1 MTENVDLIVG
11 GHDVVG
17 VLLHVDF
24 PASGRVV
31 CVAVVVRRESLVIWT
46 VVCRCI
52 GVHVHALGV
61 ARNDSMEIAT
71 T

>member
-31 CVAVVVRRESLVIWT
+31 CVAVVVRRERV
-46 VVCRCI
+46 
-52 GVHVHALGV
+52 
-61 ARNDSMEIAT
+61 
-71 T
+71 